1 MNSAVRQTVGL
12 VLGLLFFFGGIILI
26 ISNAVEG
33 GSQLRSDYLGPML
46 VGILLGIF
54 GIAIIIVTELE
65 DLKAV
70 IIETR
75 K

>member
-1 MNSAVRQTVGL
+1 MNSAVRQTVGI
-12 VLGLLFFFGGIILI
+12 VFGLLFFFGGIILI

-46 VGILLGIF
+46 VGVLLGIF
-54 GIAIIIVTELE
+54 GIAMIIVTELE

>member
-46 VGILLGIF
+46 VGVLLGIF

>member
-33 GSQLRSDYLGPML
+33 GSQLRGDYLGPML

>member
-46 VGILLGIF
+46 VGVLLGIF

-70 IIETR
+70 IIETT